1 MRRTLSLRKKIAI
14 LMSAAVC
21 ATALAAWCI
30 VYGTERSDRV
40 AETNAMLS
48 RNINL
53 IAKEVEKGG
62 EAALREAAER
72 WTELYPDGRL
82 TAVDAGGRVLL
93 DTKADAAK
101 MENHYMRGE
110 IIAAFTE
117 GEALETR
124 YSVTQKAWQIY
135 AAKRILMPGTDG
147 GACVVRLSYPFDK
160 LSGLVRKVVRPFAKY
175 FLLALLLVW
184 GATCWLLRVIM
195 EPLDRLSRSAK
206 MIAIGE
212 DVKFPVNDC
221 EELSALA
228 RSLNSMR
235 ESLKEK
241 GEETR
246 QRKEELSQLVGALP
260 IGVILIDAEKRIRY
274 INGEA
279 ERICGVKETPK
290 EGDQAEAVLQQPDV
304 CDMFGG
310 PDASRRLSI
319 LKEGYPLSVEA
330 TTLSLPRGRLVMLQ
344 DMTESARL
352 EEARREF
359 LVDAGHEFQTPL
371 AIIRAGLELLASS
384 PLMERAENA
393 EDAATIKSVIS
404 QQERISSL
412 VDDLLLLSRLEAEP
426 LRVGIDEVE
435 LSALFSEAREEL
447 LALPRQKETEVT
459 IDAPKEGAFAKGV
472 RQDLR
477 RAISNLMENALK
489 YSQAAAAE
497 KAEIRVCV
505 GDVGDEWRITVDDNG
520 PGIAD
525 NEKEV
530 IFERFRRGDSHR
542 ARKDKKCGGYG
553 LGLSIARRVA
563 ERHGGT
569 LTVEKSELGG
579 ACFVL
584 TLPKEKVDDA

>member
-1 MRRTLSLRKKIAI
+1 MRRALSLRKKIAI
-14 LMSAAVC
+14 LMSSAVC

-40 AETNAMLS
+40 AETDAMLS
-48 RNINL
+48 RNIDL
-53 IAKEVEKGG
+53 IAKEVERGG
-62 EAALREAAER
+62 DAALREAAER

-101 MENHYMRGE
+101 MENHYTRGE

-117 GEALETR
+117 GEASETR

-135 AAKRILMPGTDG
+135 AAKRMLMPGAG
-147 GACVVRLSYPFDK
+147 GACVVRLSYPVDK
-160 LSGLVRKVVRPFAKY
+160 LSGLVRKVVRPFARY
-175 FLLALLLVW
+175 LLLALLLVW

-195 EPLDRLSRSAK
+195 KPLDRLSRSAE
-206 MIAIGE
+206 MIALGE
-212 DVKFPVNDC
+212 NVKFPVNDC
-221 EELSALA
+221 EELGALA
-228 RSLNSMR
+228 RSLNFMR

-241 GEETR
+241 DEETR
-246 QRKEELSQLVGALP
+246 QRKEELSQLAGALP
-260 IGVILIDAEKRIRY
+260 IGVILVDAEKKIRY

-279 ERICGVKETPK
+279 ERICGVRETPK
-290 EGDQAEAVLQQPDV
+290 QGDQAEAVLQQPDI
-304 CDMFGG
+304 CGMFGG
-310 PDASRRLSI
+310 PDGSRRLSI

-426 LRVGIDEVE
+426 LRVGIEEVE
-435 LSALFSEAREEL
+435 LSALLSEAREEL

-459 IDAPKEGAFAKGV
+459 IEAPKEGAFAKGV

-477 RAISNLMENALK
+477 RALSNLMENALK
-489 YSQAAAAE
+489 YSQAAAVE
-497 KAEIRVCV
+497 KAEIRVRV
-505 GDVGDEWRITVDDNG
+505 GDAGDEWRITVDDNG

-525 NEKEV
+525 NEKEI

-542 ARKDKKCGGYG
+542 ARKGKKCGGYG

-569 LTVEKSELGG
+569 LTVGKSELGG

>member
-1 MRRTLSLRKKIAI
+1 MRRALSLRKKIAI

-40 AETNAMLS
+40 AEANAMLS

-117 GEALETR
+117 GGASETR

-135 AAKRILMPGTDG
+135 AAKRMLMPGAG
-147 GACVVRLSYPFDK
+147 GACVVRLSYPVDK
-160 LSGLVRKVVRPFAKY
+160 LSGLVRKVVRPFARY
-175 FLLALLLVW
+175 LLLALLLVW
-184 GATCWLLRVIM
+184 GTTCWLLRVIM
-195 EPLDRLSRSAK
+195 KPLDRLSRSAE
-206 MIAIGE
+206 MIALGE

-221 EELSALA
+221 EELGALA
-228 RSLNSMR
+228 RSLNFMR

-260 IGVILIDAEKRIRY
+260 IGVILIDAEKKIRY

-279 ERICGVKETPK
+279 ERICGVRETPK
-290 EGDQAEAVLQQPDV
+290 QGDQAEAVLQQPDV
-304 CDMFGG
+304 CGMFGV
-310 PDASRRLSI
+310 PDGSRRLSI

-330 TTLSLPRGRLVMLQ
+330 TTLSLPRGRLLMLQ

-426 LRVGIDEVE
+426 LRVGIEEVE
-435 LSALFSEAREEL
+435 LSALLSEAREEL

-459 IDAPKEGAFAKGV
+459 IEAPKEGAFAKGV

-477 RAISNLMENALK
+477 RALSNLMENALK
-489 YSQAAAAE
+489 YSQAAAVE
-497 KAEIRVCV
+497 KAEIRARV
-505 GDVGDEWRITVDDNG
+505 GDAGDEWRITVDDNG

-525 NEKEV
+525 NEKEI

-542 ARKDKKCGGYG
+542 ARKGKKCGGYG

-569 LTVEKSELGG
+569 LTVGKSELGG
-579 ACFVL
+579 ACFIL

>member
-62 EAALREAAER
+62 EVALREAAER

-435 LSALFSEAREEL
+435 LSALFSEVRDEL
-447 LALPRQKETEVT
+447 LELPRQKATEVT
-459 IDAPKEGAFAKGV
+459 IEAPKEGAFAKGV

-497 KAEIRVCV
+497 KAEIRVRI
-505 GDVGDEWRITVDDNG
+505 GDAGDKWRITVDDNG

>member
-117 GEALETR
+117 GEASETR

-135 AAKRILMPGTDG
+135 AAKRMLMPGAG

-260 IGVILIDAEKRIRY
+260 IGVILIDAEKKIRY

-384 PLMERAENA
+384 PLMEKAENA

-435 LSALFSEAREEL
+435 LSALFSEVRDEL
-447 LALPRQKETEVT
+447 LELPRQKETEVT

-477 RAISNLMENALK
+477 RALSNLMENALK

-497 KAEIRVCV
+497 KAEIRVRI
-505 GDVGDEWRITVDDNG
+505 GDAGDKWRITVDDNG

>member
-53 IAKEVEKGG
+53 IAKEVERGG
-62 EAALREAAER
+62 KAALREAAER

-101 MENHYMRGE
+101 MENHYTRGE

-117 GEALETR
+117 GGASETR

-135 AAKRILMPGTDG
+135 AAKRMLMPGAD
-147 GACVVRLSYPFDK
+147 GACVVRLSYPVDK
-160 LSGLVRKVVRPFAKY
+160 LSGLVRKVVRPFARY
-175 FLLALLLVW
+175 LLLALLLVW
-184 GATCWLLRVIM
+184 GTTCWLLRVIM
-195 EPLDRLSRSAK
+195 KPLDRLSHSAE
-206 MIAIGE
+206 MIALGE

-221 EELSALA
+221 EELGALA
-228 RSLNSMR
+228 RSLNFMR

-260 IGVILIDAEKRIRY
+260 IGVILIDAEKKIRY

-279 ERICGVKETPK
+279 ERICGVRETPK
-290 EGDQAEAVLQQPDV
+290 QGDQAEAVLQQPDV
-304 CDMFGG
+304 CGMFGV
-310 PDASRRLSI
+310 PDGSRRLSI

-330 TTLSLPRGRLVMLQ
+330 TTLSLPRGRLLMLQ

-435 LSALFSEAREEL
+435 LSALLSEAREEL

-459 IDAPKEGAFAKGV
+459 IEAPKEGAFAKGV

-477 RAISNLMENALK
+477 RALSNLMENALK
-489 YSQAAAAE
+489 YSQAAAVE
-497 KAEIRVCV
+497 KAEIRARV
-505 GDVGDEWRITVDDNG
+505 GDAGDEWRITVDDNG

-525 NEKEV
+525 NEKEI

-542 ARKDKKCGGYG
+542 ARKGKKCGGYG

-569 LTVEKSELGG
+569 LTVGKSELGG

>member
-1 MRRTLSLRKKIAI
+1 MRRALSLRKKIAI

-40 AETNAMLS
+40 AETDAMLS
-48 RNINL
+48 RNIDL
-53 IAKEVEKGG
+53 IAKEVKRGG
-62 EAALREAAER
+62 DAALREAAER

-101 MENHYMRGE
+101 MENHYTRGE

-117 GEALETR
+117 GEASETR

-135 AAKRILMPGTDG
+135 AAKRMLMPGAG
-147 GACVVRLSYPFDK
+147 GACVVRLSYPVDK
-160 LSGLVRKVVRPFAKY
+160 LSGLVRKVVRPFARY
-175 FLLALLLVW
+175 LLLALLLVW

-195 EPLDRLSRSAK
+195 KPLDRLSRSAE
-206 MIAIGE
+206 MIALGE

-221 EELSALA
+221 EELGALA
-228 RSLNSMR
+228 RSLNFMR

-260 IGVILIDAEKRIRY
+260 IGVILVDAEKKIRY

-279 ERICGVKETPK
+279 ERICGVRETPK
-290 EGDQAEAVLQQPDV
+290 QGDQAEAVLQQPDI
-304 CDMFGG
+304 CGMFGG
-310 PDASRRLSI
+310 PDGSRRLSI

-426 LRVGIDEVE
+426 LRVGIEEVE
-435 LSALFSEAREEL
+435 LSALLSEAREEL

-459 IDAPKEGAFAKGV
+459 IEAPKEGAFAKGV

-477 RAISNLMENALK
+477 RALPNLMENALK
-489 YSQAAAAE
+489 YSQAAAVE
-497 KAEIRVCV
+497 KAEIMARV
-505 GDVGDEWRITVDDNG
+505 GDAGDEWRITVDDNG

-525 NEKEV
+525 NEKEI

-542 ARKDKKCGGYG
+542 ARKGKKCGGYG

-569 LTVEKSELGG
+569 LTVGKSELGG